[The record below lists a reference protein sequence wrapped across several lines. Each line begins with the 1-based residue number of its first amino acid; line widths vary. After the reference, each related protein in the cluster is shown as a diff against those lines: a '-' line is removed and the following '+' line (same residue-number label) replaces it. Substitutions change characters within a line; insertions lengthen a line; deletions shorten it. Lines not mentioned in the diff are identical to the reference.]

1 MSQKDYYKVLGLTP
15 GASEKQIKTA
25 YRKLALKYHPD
36 RNTAPGAKS
45 KFHEITLAYDYLLEH
60 PYRKEYRASS
70 YEDRMANEV
79 IRKERERMQ
88 AQVRARREKK
98 RREEE
103 YFNRPEWHDPLLL
116 LKYAG
121 RVFAL
126 LFASVAIIF
135 PILLAIFGDPASLA
149 GTSFFIVIGVFLMV
163 YIYQQRSTWFRQGKL
178 NTSLID
184 VKAFFSMDSGK
195 KSKDHCCYCRK
206 AMANGQHY
214 RIELIK
220 TLDIKIRSYGA
231 LNHDAK
237 YKNKVKRVVIPRSI
251 RAQFFH
257 RMATLLKLTSIIL
270 CLILF
275 PLESPLW
282 RFIAGMLIGGL
293 LSMIMQALAGVRS
306 RVGYLLTPSLLIKGS
321 VWLVALFKIS
331 IVGPGFNIATTG
343 YIYIAVAGLLFLL
356 DMFFDLLMGL
366 FPFYQRL
373 FRPMFKQGAVLDSL
387 YKEGYRNY
395 QELPVYSVAFPLLKW
410 IF

>member
-1 MSQKDYYKVLGLTP
+1 LQKDHHKVLGLTP

-60 PYRKEYRASS
+60 LHRKEDRASS
-70 YEDRMANEV
+70 YEDRMASEV
-79 IRKERERMQ
+79 LRKERERMQ
-88 AQVRARREKK
+88 AQARAWREKK

-116 LKYAG
+116 LKYVG
-121 RVFAL
+121 RGFAL

-149 GTSFFIVIGVFLMV
+149 GTSFFIVVGVFLMV

-178 NTSLID
+178 NSPLID
-184 VKAFFSMDSGK
+184 VQGFFSMKSGK
-195 KSKDHCCYCRK
+195 KSKDHCCYSRN
-206 AMANGQHY
+206 AMANGKHY

-220 TLDIKIRSYGA
+220 TLDIIIRSYGP

-257 RMATLLKLTSIIL
+257 RMATLLKLGSIIL
-270 CLILF
+270 CLVLF
-275 PLESPLW
+275 PVESLLW
-282 RFIAGMLIGGL
+282 RFIAGMLLGGV
-293 LSMIMQALAGVRS
+293 LSTIMQAMAGVRS

-321 VWLVALFKIS
+321 IWLFVLFKIS
-331 IVGPGFNIATTG
+331 IIGPGFNIETTS

-356 DMFFDLLMGL
+356 DMLFDLLMGL

-373 FRPMFKQGAVLDSL
+373 FLPLFKQGTVLDSL
-387 YKEGYRNY
+387 YREGYRNF
-395 QELPVYSVAFPLLKW
+395 QELPVYSLAFPLFKW

>member
-1 MSQKDYYKVLGLTP
+1 MSQKDYHKVLGLTS

-45 KFHEITLAYDYLLEH
+45 KFHEITLAYNYLLEH
-60 PYRKEYRASS
+60 PYRREDRASS
-70 YEDRMANEV
+70 YEERVANEV
-79 IRKERERMQ
+79 LSKERERMQ
-88 AQVRARREKK
+88 AQARTRREKK

-116 LKYAG
+116 LKYAVRG
-121 RVFAL
+121 FAL

-184 VKAFFSMDSGK
+184 VKGVFSMESGK
-195 KSKDHCCYCRK
+195 KSKDRCCYSRK
-206 AMANGQHY
+206 TMANGKPY

-220 TLDIKIRSYGA
+220 TLDIIIKSYGA

-237 YKNKVKRVVIPRSI
+237 YKNKVKSVVNPRSI

-275 PLESPLW
+275 PVESLLW
-282 RFIAGMLIGGL
+282 RFIAGMFLGGV

-306 RVGYLLTPSLLIKGS
+306 RVAYLLTPSLLIKGS
-321 VWLVALFKIS
+321 IWLFALFKIS
-331 IVGPGFNIATTG
+331 IIGPGFNIETTA
-343 YIYIAVAGLLFLL
+343 YIYIVVAGLFFFL
-356 DMFFDLLMGL
+356 DMLFDLLMGL

-373 FRPMFKQGAVLDSL
+373 FLPLIKQGTVLDSL

-395 QELPVYSVAFPLLKW
+395 QELPVYSVAYPLFKW